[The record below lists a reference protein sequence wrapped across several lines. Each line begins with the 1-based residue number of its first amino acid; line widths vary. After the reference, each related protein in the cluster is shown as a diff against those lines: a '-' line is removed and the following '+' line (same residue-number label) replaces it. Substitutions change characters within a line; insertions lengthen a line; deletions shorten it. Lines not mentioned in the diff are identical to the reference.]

1 MSLLQEGQ
9 RGFGRIMSHGDL
21 ATPLTLSDFDYHLPA
36 EKIAMVPADQR
47 DQSLLCVMDKSGGL
61 SDRRFDE
68 LPQILSA
75 DTLLVFNDSAVF
87 SARITHQLPS
97 GKTAEILLLDR
108 PSVAPEGVR
117 CLGRKKLLLKLGEL
131 ELSGGLKVSFREDAK
146 KMLRVCFHSEAE
158 FLTRWIHKHGITPL
172 PPYIKRQPCDEDAR
186 RYQNLYA
193 SDDAGSAAAA
203 TAGLHFSHR
212 ILAELE
218 AKGVDMA
225 FLRLHVSGG
234 TFLPVREQSPAD
246 HPMHEESYRVPRE
259 VVDKLVE
266 HKKRGSPIV
275 LVGTTTVRAL
285 ESLGKLSGYCLA
297 KAAELADTW
306 HTTDLLVVPRTR
318 GEVFTPWMGDGL
330 ITNFHAPKSTLLML
344 ISALVSYDHACGLYR
359 HALAH
364 NYRMLSYGDSS
375 LVWWS

>member
-1 MSLLQEGQ
+1 MSLPQEDQ
-9 RGFGRIMSHGDL
+9 RGFGRMMPPGNDT
-21 ATPLTLSDFDYHLPA
+21 TPLTLSDFDYHLPA

-47 DQSLLCVMDKSGGL
+47 DQSLLCVMDKEGGL
-61 SDRRFDE
+61 SDRRFHE
-68 LPQILSA
+68 LPQLLSA
-75 DTLLVFNDSAVF
+75 DALLVFNDSAVF

-97 GKTAEILLLDR
+97 GGSAEILLLDR

-117 CLGRKKLLLKLGEL
+117 CLGRKKLLLRLGEL
-131 ELSGGLKVSFREDAK
+131 ELSGGLKVSFHEDSK
-146 KMLRVCFHSEAE
+146 QMLRACFHSDGK
-158 FLTRWIHKHGITPL
+158 FLTRWIQEHGSTPL
-172 PPYIKRQPCDEDAR
+172 PPYIKRQPCDEDAK

-218 AKGVDMA
+218 AKGVEMA
-225 FLRLHVSGG
+225 FLRLHVSSG
-234 TFLPVREQSPAD
+234 TFLPVREQRPAD
-246 HPMHEESYRVPRE
+246 HPMHEESYRVPWE
-259 VVDKLVE
+259 VVDKLAK

-275 LVGTTTVRAL
+275 VVGTTTLRAL
-285 ESLGKLSGYCLA
+285 ESLGQLSGYCLA
-297 KAAELADTW
+297 KAVEFADTW

-318 GEVFTPWMGDGL
+318 GEVFKPWMGDGL

-344 ISALVSYDHACGLYR
+344 ISALASYDHACGLYR

-375 LVWWS
+375 LIWWS